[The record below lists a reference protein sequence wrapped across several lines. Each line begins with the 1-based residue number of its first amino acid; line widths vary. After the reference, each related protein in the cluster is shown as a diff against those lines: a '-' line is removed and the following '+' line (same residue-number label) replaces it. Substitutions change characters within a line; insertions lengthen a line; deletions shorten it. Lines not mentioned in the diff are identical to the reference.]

1 MLNWEKLLQDLK
13 IDATKLVTNLI
24 VIVIVLFLANLLLK
38 RLTKATTKIID
49 KAQKDESGI
58 RSKDIVTS
66 MTLLRSVGR
75 YGIYFVAFIIIIN
88 QLGYGSVISNIV
100 TAAGVGAL
108 AISLGAQSILK
119 DMIAGLFITF
129 EKQYRVGDFVSIN
142 GNEGTV
148 TSIAMRCTY
157 LQSWKGQKIIIPNG
171 QITTVINYSGD
182 YNMAVVQVPTPY
194 DEDTAHVKDIIQE
207 VADLYYRENE
217 EICLEEPKVV
227 AVTAYNESDVQITVY
242 IKAKGRNHYIIQ
254 NGLRFRIKER
264 FDKEGISI
272 PFNQID
278 VHQVDMPQQK

>member
-1 MLNWEKLLQDLK
+1 VVMLLAKLLL
-13 IDATKLVTNLI
+13 N
-24 VIVIVLFLANLLLK
+24 
-38 RLTKATTKIID
+38 RLTKTTSKVID
-49 KAQKDESGI
+49 KAQKDENGV
-58 RSKDIVTS
+58 RSKDIITS

-75 YGIYFVAFIIIIN
+75 YSIYFIAFIIIIN

-129 EKQYRVGDFVSIN
+129 EKQYRVGDFVNIN

-148 TSIAMRCTY
+148 LSIAMRCTY

-171 QITTVINYSGD
+171 QITTVINYSGE

-194 DEDTAHVKDIIQE
+194 DENTAHIRDIIQD
-207 VADLYYRENE
+207 VSDRYYEENK
-217 EICLEEPKVV
+217 EICLEAPRVA

-242 IKAKGRNHYIIQ
+242 IKAKGRNHYTIQ
-254 NGLRFRIKER
+254 NGLRLRIKER
-264 FDKEGISI
+264 FDKEGILI

-278 VHQVDMPQQK
+278 VHHVDMPQQKQ